1 MLATHPDDPPS
12 PVYRGAAHALNSIAG
27 FKRLFEMFPSTHN
40 GMLLCLGCM
49 AEAGEDAVESIRQF
63 GKDDR
68 IFYVHF
74 RNVTGTVPHYTEVF
88 PNMGKIDM
96 VAAIEALWDV
106 NYDGFLVPDHQFGIV
121 GDDDWGSMS
130 RAWQVGYITA
140 LIQAIKP

>member
-1 MLATHPDDPPS
+1 
-12 PVYRGAAHALNSIAG
+12 
-27 FKRLFEMFPSTHN
+27 
-40 GMLLCLGCM
+40 M

-74 RNVTGTVPHYTEVF
+74 RNVTGTAPHYTEVF

-106 NYDGFLVPDHQFGIV
+106 NYDGFLVPDHQFGIA
-121 GDDDWGSMS
+121 GDDDWGSVS

-140 LIQAIKP
+140 LIQATKP